1 MPTFISVITF
11 TGLGFKF
18 FYKMKV
24 LVVHRQE
31 SVLQNV
37 KDQLGQ
43 WHVET
48 YSNGLEGLMAA
59 KMTKFDLIL
68 CGQNLPVVTC
78 IEVVRSIR
86 NLSANQR
93 TPVILLAEGN
103 ETKEHTRIYELLNAN
118 LMTMEEVSEMRN
130 LEIE

>member
-1 MPTFISVITF
+1 
-11 TGLGFKF
+11 
-18 FYKMKV
+18 MKV